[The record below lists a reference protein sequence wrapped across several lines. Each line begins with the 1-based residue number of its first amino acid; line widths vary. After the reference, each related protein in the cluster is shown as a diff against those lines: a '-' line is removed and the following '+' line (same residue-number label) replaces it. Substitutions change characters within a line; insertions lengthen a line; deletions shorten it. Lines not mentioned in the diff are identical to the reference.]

1 MTGTRALRRP
11 AIVMLAMI
19 VAILATGC
27 ASGTPATGGTSAIS
41 SAPAATRAPATS
53 TVAAATEPVSSTPA
67 APLKLD
73 GTYRYTL
80 TQEDAEAAGDGEA
93 DIPGQ
98 YPVTNTVVL
107 KDGELEGGC
116 FGAAGG
122 TYEIEGDRITFH
134 SIEYDADAT
143 VTFSVDAQGN
153 MHLTPVPP
161 IDPGDAFQ
169 CFSKPWTKIG

>member
-1 MTGTRALRRP
+1 
-11 AIVMLAMI
+11 MI

-27 ASGTPATGGTSAIS
+27 ASSTPATGGTSATSGAPIPTQT
-41 SAPAATRAPATS
+41 PAASTVATPTDRATS
-53 TVAAATEPVSSTPA
+53 TAA
-67 APLKLD
+67 APLNLD
-73 GTYRYTL
+73 GTYRWTL

-93 DIPGQ
+93 DVPGR
-98 YPVTNTVVL
+98 YPQTNTVVL

-122 TYEIEGDRITFH
+122 TYEIEGDQITFH
-134 SIEYDADAT
+134 STEYDVGST

-153 MHLTPVPP
+153 LHLTPVPP